1 MALSKKSYT
10 GKTRNTPPNVSGE
23 EVRTGAGGHRGHR
36 GRTRARA
43 RESRA
48 TLTVARSRGN
58 ADKESYLFVHPR
70 RPLLMWR
77 TAPGQ
82 TYRYGSDEAW
92 RSYPFYN
99 GTYQGRPVSEWLR
112 PGTW

>member
-1 MALSKKSYT
+1 
-10 GKTRNTPPNVSGE
+10 
-23 EVRTGAGGHRGHR
+23 
-36 GRTRARA
+36 
-43 RESRA
+43 
-48 TLTVARSRGN
+48 
-58 ADKESYLFVHPR
+58 
-70 RPLLMWR
+70 MWR